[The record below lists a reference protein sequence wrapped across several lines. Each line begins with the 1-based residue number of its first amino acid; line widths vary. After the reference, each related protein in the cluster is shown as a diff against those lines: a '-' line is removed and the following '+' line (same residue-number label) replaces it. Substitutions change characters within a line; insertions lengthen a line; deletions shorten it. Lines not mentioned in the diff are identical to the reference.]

1 MTIFPFFDLKLAS
14 PRINANVFISETR
27 ILFFQLSLRSST
39 GFLRDCLIWNH
50 CHLDGDDH
58 DDKRSRRTSIVLCL
72 FLCWNDAET
81 DDQHKDR
88 MHWDPIQPFW
98 EVFRNLDKFRL
109 LNNVWCFFVRN
120 LGPALAKCAKK
131 MSWGGNE
138 QERFVRFCTFF
149 MIKNAQGE
157 ALIYSAVIDTKI
169 I

>member
-1 MTIFPFFDLKLAS
+1 MTIFPLFDLNLAS
-14 PRINANVFISETR
+14 PKINANVFISETI

-58 DDKRSRRTSIVLCL
+58 DEKRIRRTSTVLCL